1 MKISINSKTEK
12 EEFSIYDVH
21 HYARVI
27 AEKLLTRYENEDA
40 AYDYLIKQYNS
51 YNDYHKLQ
59 EYRYTTLSGNNPYMD
74 FPCSDEKSNAKP
86 YVDLVFDL
94 VCHMSTHAS
103 GLLSSTI
110 IYLANKHKGLEYL
123 KLFILFSHT
132 NSLTYNDCSFS
143 SLICFFGEDKDYIL
157 ELLLEANKAGLF
169 KKSATVKDIIL
180 KKEIV
185 DNTLNFIDCLKLTN
199 GDNLDY
205 ISFSH
210 PDYTIDNQEYLLRE
224 YYDEII
230 KNFDIKQIKKS
241 ILEGIKSSE
250 FLDYT
255 LKDLVIEFLDEN
267 DFCFFDFSINKIRQ
281 DTSGQ
286 FKITKGDIQQLKIK
300 TQPIVI

>member
-1 MKISINSKTEK
+1 MKFSINSKKET
-12 EEFSIYDVH
+12 EEFSVYDIH

-27 AEKLLTRYENEDA
+27 AAKLLARYKNEET
-40 AYDYLIKQYNS
+40 AYDYLIKQYNI

-74 FPCSDEKSNAKP
+74 FPCSDEKAKAKP

-94 VCHMSTHAS
+94 VCHMSTYAS
-103 GLLSSTI
+103 GLLNSTI
-110 IYLANKHKGLEYL
+110 IYLANKYKELEYL
-123 KLFILFSHT
+123 KLFILLSHT

-143 SLICFFGEDKDYIL
+143 SLVCFFGEDKDYIL

-169 KKSATVKDIIL
+169 KKSPKVTDILL
-180 KKEIV
+180 KKDIV
-185 DNTLNFIDCLKLTN
+185 DNTLDFIDSLKLTSK
-199 GDNLDY
+199 DNLDY
-205 ISFSH
+205 ISFYH
-210 PDYTIDNQEYLLRE
+210 PDYTMDNQEHLLRK

-230 KNFDIKQIKKS
+230 GSFDIKKIEKS

-255 LKDLVIEFLDEN
+255 LNDFVIEFLDEN
-267 DFCFFDFSINKIRQ
+267 EFCFFDFSINKIRQ

-286 FKITKGDIQQLKIK
+286 FKITKDDIQQLKIK
-300 TQPIVI
+300 VQPIVI